1 MITFLIT
8 PVKSKRDSL
17 LFETPINKLQ
27 FDVAET
33 PVLFDS
39 LSVNQLKK
47 LQSLN
52 DNKTIATSKPDYNRM
67 CGYTAVY
74 GNISVNNNSNY
85 KYMVV
90 KNFKWWAFR

>member
-17 LFETPINKLQ
+17 LFETPINKLT

-39 LSVNQLKK
+39 LSVNQMAKPSRDSIC
-47 LQSLN
+47 SLSICGELGFDALI
-52 DNKTIATSKPDYNRM
+52 DNKRLSILSTTNGSDSPSP
-67 CGYTAVY
+67 C
-74 GNISVNNNSNY
+74 
-85 KYMVV
+85 
-90 KNFKWWAFR
+90 